1 MGNVPYK
8 DEPQDSRCALLGGAS
23 SCRFSWV
30 GGVAICNAQHR
41 LKGSKEAE
49 TLL

>member
-8 DEPQDSRCALLGGAS
+8 DEPQDSPCPPLGGAS
-23 SCRFSWV
+23 SRHFSWV
-30 GGVAICNAQHR
+30 GGVAIFNAQHR
-41 LKGSKEAE
+41 LKGSREAE